1 LEIKYNGSILE
12 EGSIGKVLV
21 RVNIKN
27 ARIWKK
33 QKLLSNHLNFEI

>member
-1 LEIKYNGSILE
+1 MAQFLSKV
-12 EGSIGKVLV
+12 SIGKVLV

>member
-12 EGSIGKVLV
+12 EGIGKVLV

-33 QKLLSNHLNFEI
+33 QKLLSNLLNFEI